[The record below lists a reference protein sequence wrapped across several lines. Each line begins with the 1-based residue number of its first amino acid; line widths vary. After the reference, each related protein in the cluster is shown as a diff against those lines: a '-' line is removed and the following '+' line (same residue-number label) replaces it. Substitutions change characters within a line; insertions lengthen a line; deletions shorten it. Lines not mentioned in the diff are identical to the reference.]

1 MKDST
6 YQHFVQ
12 NTPGWKS
19 ANVKTISID
28 YIEKE
33 SGFSQVRQ
41 EGTDSKH
48 ADQLSNSIAAIG
60 QRVPIT
66 VEVTG
71 TRPDGTTIYENV
83 DGNHRLAAIR
93 KLRKNNPKDA
103 RWSTIEVYVEQF
115 SGDWERLKYQAEQNN
130 HEAPV
135 KVTSSNDAIKVI
147 HDIITNGVNDN
158 NAPKHVRDL
167 FGTQSR
173 NVTHPKKYANEL
185 NKAIR
190 TLFPGLSAKQRR
202 TAVDN
207 LQTKHIPGKFGRW
220 TTGTAK
226 DYFFE
231 WANSVG
237 VKYNEDFVHTLNAE
251 RRIDWQL
258 IGRCF
263 ASKSEIQ
270 ESSCYKRL
278 LVTGT
283 ANSWEFTDD
292 AEENI
297 VILFWD
303 QTAGK
308 TNEDLDDFRT
318 SIINKINRRNDSWLT
333 RKFGKLGKVKMVD
346 RIFIAPQKRDEGC
359 LESGFL
365 EVPKNKKGQFSTTLT
380 AQSGWNTEPAQVAAK

>member
-6 YQHFVQ
+6 YQHFVRS
-12 NTPGWKS
+12 TPGWKS

-115 SGDWERLKYQAEQNN
+115 SGDWDRLKYQAEQNN

-147 HDIITNGVNDN
+147 HDIIINGVNDN

-173 NVTHPKKYANEL
+173 NVTWFVS
-185 NKAIR
+185 KA
-190 TLFPGLSAKQRR
+190 TQ
-202 TAVDN
+202 N
-207 LQTKHIPGKFGRW
+207 
-220 TTGTAK
+220 
-226 DYFFE
+226 
-231 WANSVG
+231 
-237 VKYNEDFVHTLNAE
+237 
-251 RRIDWQL
+251 
-258 IGRCF
+258 
-263 ASKSEIQ
+263 
-270 ESSCYKRL
+270 
-278 LVTGT
+278 
-283 ANSWEFTDD
+283 
-292 AEENI
+292 
-297 VILFWD
+297 
-303 QTAGK
+303 
-308 TNEDLDDFRT
+308 
-318 SIINKINRRNDSWLT
+318 
-333 RKFGKLGKVKMVD
+333 
-346 RIFIAPQKRDEGC
+346 GC
-359 LESGFL
+359 R
-365 EVPKNKKGQFSTTLT
+365 
-380 AQSGWNTEPAQVAAK
+380 